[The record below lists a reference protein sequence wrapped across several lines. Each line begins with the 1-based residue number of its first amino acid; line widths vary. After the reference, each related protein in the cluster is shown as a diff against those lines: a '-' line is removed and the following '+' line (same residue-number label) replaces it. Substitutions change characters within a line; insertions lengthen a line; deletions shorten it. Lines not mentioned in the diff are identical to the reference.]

1 MKNLVLS
8 LLALSLAAAGC
19 ASRSSG
25 TDRSAVG
32 EAPAAKPAAVIKSL
46 AGTRWALVSLDGAAA
61 EPAVAGWPAQS
72 LQFDADGKRATGH
85 AGVNRFGGR
94 FEQNAGGLR
103 FGPLAMTRR
112 AGPPAQMEIERRYTV
127 VLSAV
132 TGWRQEG
139 ANLILVTPASDR
151 AAVLAPSTA
160 KAE

>member
-1 MKNLVLS
+1 M
-8 LLALSLAAAGC
+8 LALGLAATGC
-19 ASRSSG
+19 ASRPSG
-25 TDRSAVG
+25 SATTASDGTVSAK
-32 EAPAAKPAAVIKSL
+32 APAVIKTL
-46 AGTRWALVSLDGAAA
+46 AGTRWTVVLLDGGTP
-61 EPAVAGWPAQS
+61 ESPDAGWPAQS
-72 LQFDADGKRATGH
+72 LEFDADGDRVNGH

-94 FEQNAGGLR
+94 YNQDGGGLR

-112 AGPPAQMEIERRYTV
+112 AGPPAQMELERRYTV

-139 ANLILVTPASDR
+139 ANLVLVTPTSDR

>member
-1 MKNLVLS
+1 M
-8 LLALSLAAAGC
+8 
-19 ASRSSG
+19 
-25 TDRSAVG
+25 
-32 EAPAAKPAAVIKSL
+32 IKTL
-46 AGTRWALVSLDGAAA
+46 AGTGWTVVELGGEPARPAA
-61 EPAVAGWPAQS
+61 EGWPAQS
-72 LQFDADGKRATGH
+72 LDFDAEGGRVSGH
-85 AGVNRFGGR
+85 AGVNRFAGR
-94 FEQNAGGLR
+94 CDLEGFGLN

-139 ANLILVTPASDR
+139 SNLVLVTPASDR

>member
-46 AGTRWALVSLDGAAA
+46 ANTRWTLVSLDGAA
-61 EPAVAGWPAQS
+61 ESAVAGWPAQS
-72 LQFDADGKRATGH
+72 LEFDADGERATGH

-94 FEQNAGGLR
+94 FEQDGGGLR

-139 ANLILVTPASDR
+139 ANLVLVTPASDR